1 MVLFKGQA
9 GSAASSGPNGTSPPA
24 VLGESPPAPA
34 WEAKQ
39 HAQASGRRWR
49 KLPGDETA
57 HSRDRFQ
64 GRLSDSTV
72 CGGCNRRFGCAYSGG
87 GGATPV

>member
-1 MVLFKGQA
+1 MMLFKGQA

-24 VLGESPPAPA
+24 V